1 LAQTVASTE
10 AGEIAQ
16 ARPCGLSRLSRGDHG
31 LNGAWESDGHGQRGR
46 ATRTVIEIIAATAA
60 SARGWAERLIEQRIP
75 AGRIPGSSDRTK
87 INRRSAGFRL
97 ACEVLV
103 LVVAVGKRERNVVDQ
118 HADQR

>member
-1 LAQTVASTE
+1 M
-10 AGEIAQ
+10 
-16 ARPCGLSRLSRGDHG
+16 
-31 LNGAWESDGHGQRGR
+31 
-46 ATRTVIEIIAATAA
+46 ATAD
-60 SARGWAERLIEQRIP
+60 RGGPRAVQQKLAERLVVLQIP
-75 AGRIPGSSDRTK
+75 ANKLRGSSDRTK